1 LAEQR
6 KYERFP
12 FCEDI
17 IIDGTKMCTS
27 MDICEGG
34 LYVSA
39 IQIFQNE
46 AVINVTIPV
55 KGDMVTVKAQVQYC
69 QPGIGIG
76 IEFVEMDNRQIAV
89 IKELIEGL
97 KNSS

>member
-1 LAEQR
+1 
-6 KYERFP
+6 
-12 FCEDI
+12 
-17 IIDGTKMCTS
+17 

-34 LYVSA
+34 LYISV
-39 IQIFQNE
+39 IQAFENDS
-46 AVINVTIPV
+46 VIDVTIPV

-76 IEFVEMDNRQIAV
+76 IEFVEMDDRQKAV

>member
-1 LAEQR
+1 
-6 KYERFP
+6 
-12 FCEDI
+12 
-17 IIDGTKMCTS
+17 

-34 LYVSA
+34 LYISV
-39 IQIFQNE
+39 IQAFENDS
-46 AVINVTIPV
+46 VIDVTIPV
-55 KGDMVTVKAQVQYC
+55 KGDMVTVKAQIQYC

-76 IEFVEMDNRQIAV
+76 IEFVEMDDRQKAV